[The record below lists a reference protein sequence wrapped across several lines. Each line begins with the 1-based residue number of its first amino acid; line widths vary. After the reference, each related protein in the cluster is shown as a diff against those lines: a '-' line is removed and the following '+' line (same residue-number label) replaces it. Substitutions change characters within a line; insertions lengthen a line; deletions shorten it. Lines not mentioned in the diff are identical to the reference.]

1 MPTRTTAPL
10 EPSESLV
17 RLGPEVRAAREALGM
32 SIEEAAERME
42 IDARHLRR
50 IEASETDVRVGSLLR
65 IARGLGVSGSVLLA
79 RAEAI
84 APRAIAPLNASHADG
99 SGPTA
104 APGPDRVAANV
115 VALRRGKRLTQSELA
130 GRAGLSLFTVQS
142 IERGRHAATLR
153 SLTALAAALGV
164 SPAALH
170 AEHTMTVS
178 APRRVRKSPPRP
190 VPTAAPENAP

>member
-1 MPTRTTAPL
+1 VQRPRASQPPTAAVASGEAL
-10 EPSESLV
+10 A
-17 RLGPEVRAAREALGM
+17 RLGPEVRAAREALGL

-50 IEASETDVRVGSLLR
+50 IEASESDVRVGSLLR

-79 RAEAI
+79 RAEAL
-84 APRAIAPLNASHADG
+84 APRAVVERSAQGATGEAQDLVSA
-99 SGPTA
+99 GPE
-104 APGPDRVAANV
+104 RVAANV

-130 GRAGLSLFTVQS
+130 EKAGLSLFTVQS

-153 SLTALAAALGV
+153 SLTALARALDI

-170 AEHTMTVS
+170 AEH
-178 APRRVRKSPPRP
+178 APTTSSPKRVRKPSNRP
-190 VPTAAPENAP
+190 ALP

>member
-1 MPTRTTAPL
+1 MNTRPPSRSTAPIDPAEAL
-10 EPSESLV
+10 T
-17 RLGPEVRAAREALGM
+17 RLGPEIRAAREALGM

-65 IARGLGVSGSVLLA
+65 IARGLGLSGSVLLA
-79 RAEAI
+79 RAEALT
-84 APRAIAPLNASHADG
+84 ARAIAPMNAADG
-99 SGPTA
+99 ESQGEA
-104 APGPDRVAANV
+104 ASGPDRVAANV

-130 GRAGLSLFTVQS
+130 VRAGLSLFTVQS

-170 AEHTMTVS
+170 AEHTVTVS
-178 APRRVRKSPPRP
+178 APRRVRKPSNRP
-190 VPTAAPENAP
+190 ALP

>member
-1 MPTRTTAPL
+1 VNSRPPTRSNAHDPAEAL
-10 EPSESLV
+10 A

-50 IEASETDVRVGSLLR
+50 IEASETDVRLGSLLR

-79 RAEAI
+79 RAEGVSA
-84 APRAIAPLNASHADG
+84 RAIAPMNAGDG
-99 SGPTA
+99 A
-104 APGPDRVAANV
+104 AAGAAAGPDRVAANV
-115 VALRRGKRLTQSELA
+115 VALRRGKRLTQAELA
-130 GRAGLSLFTVQS
+130 KAAGLSLFTVQS
-142 IERGRHAATLR
+142 IERRRHAATLR

-170 AEHTMTVS
+170 AEHAVTVS
-178 APRRVRKSPPRP
+178 APRRVRKPSRGPASR
-190 VPTAAPENAP
+190 

>member
-1 MPTRTTAPL
+1 MTTRTSTRPNATL
-10 EPSESLV
+10 EPAEALE

-65 IARGLGVSGSVLLA
+65 IARGLGVSGSVLLS
-79 RAEAI
+79 RAEALT
-84 APRAIAPLNASHADG
+84 ARAIAPLNAGDG
-99 SGPTA
+99 SAAPGET

-130 GRAGLSLFTVQS
+130 TLAGLSLFTVQS

-164 SPAALH
+164 SQAALH
-170 AEHTMTVS
+170 AEHAVTAS
-178 APRRVRKSPPRP
+178 APRRIRKPSNRP
-190 VPTAAPENAP
+190 ALP

>member
-1 MPTRTTAPL
+1 MRPSQPPTSAL
-10 EPSESLV
+10 AASEALT
-17 RLGPEVRAAREALGM
+17 RLGPEVRAAREALGL

-79 RAEAI
+79 RAEAL
-84 APRAIAPLNASHADG
+84 APRAVIDRPNGAEDGVEPALASA
-99 SGPTA
+99 GPE
-104 APGPDRVAANV
+104 RVAANV

-130 GRAGLSLFTVQS
+130 EKAGLSLFTVQS

-153 SLTALAAALGV
+153 SLTALARALDI

-170 AEHTMTVS
+170 AEH
-178 APRRVRKSPPRP
+178 APTTSSPKRVRKPSNRP
-190 VPTAAPENAP
+190 ALP